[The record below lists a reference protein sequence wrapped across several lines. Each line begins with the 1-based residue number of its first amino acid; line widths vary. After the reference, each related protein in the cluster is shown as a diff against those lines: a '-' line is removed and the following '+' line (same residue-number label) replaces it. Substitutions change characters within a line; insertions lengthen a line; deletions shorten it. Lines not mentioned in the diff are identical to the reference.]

1 MMIQF
6 KILELFQKGH
16 FKISF
21 TLKLSMLWTSL
32 EGRNLDRPV
41 LPSPLHPQK
50 KRGECL
56 FLQLAYLREVDAT
69 EFFLAIL
76 ERIGLNWSRVGG
88 GGVDCS
94 EIKLTLILCHT
105 VYPYD
110 REPPVLDT
118 DSRSSVL
125 PGIGHMAWRSASSLL
140 TDECWQF
147 ESLKLTAQLQARLH
161 TQRTNL

>member
-56 FLQLAYLREVDAT
+56 FFQLAYLREVDAT
-69 EFFLAIL
+69 EFFLSIL
-76 ERIGLNWSRVGG
+76 ERIGLNWSRVG

-94 EIKLTLILCHT
+94 EIKLTLILCHIPLWQRSPCLGYRQFRPSRYWTHGLKVSFFAAHWRMLT
-105 VYPYD
+105 V
-110 REPPVLDT
+110 
-118 DSRSSVL
+118 
-125 PGIGHMAWRSASSLL
+125 WK
-140 TDECWQF
+140 
-147 ESLKLTAQLQARLH
+147 LKADCTIAGKVTH
-161 TQRTNL
+161 SKN